1 MLGDED
7 DKRIKE
13 AADHYH
19 PEYDDSAWEK
29 MLQLLDL
36 HLPVEKERKRNFFFT
51 LLLLSVGCV
60 LLLMGLYYWQNNK
73 SRATLDL
80 LSTKQ
85 TEKLNVSNG
94 ATDSKDITQ
103 PSSAETKNVAA
114 IRKEKMA
121 VEKHTGNSGARN
133 SVKTKPIS
141 SFPNSENKK
150 VVDDVENDLP
160 VKQNDEL
167 KQKDIEPTNRKDV
180 NHAENAVQKNTIMA
194 ANDHANIETSPNQQ
208 KAVEQHDLD
217 KEEKVNAQNISKQTK
232 KAKKYFGNNLA
243 ISISAGPDI
252 SNVYRNK
259 IGKLTLEYGA
269 GIGYAISQK
278 FSVRTGFYLSKKI
291 YSVGPQDYKVPAGS
305 MGNYEYLE
313 NVDANCTVYEIPLR
327 LNYNFGKT
335 KDHNWFVSGGFS
347 TYLMKKENYEYYF
360 KTPAG
365 QIYDKDWSISNKN
378 HHFFSVL
385 SVSGGYEYYLNKGFS
400 MVAEPYIN
408 LPLTGIGA
416 GKVRLKSGGILF
428 TIKVKPF
435 QKGQ

>member
-36 HLPVEKERKRNFFFT
+36 HLPVEEERKRNFFFT

-60 LLLMGLYYWQNNK
+60 LLLMSVYFWQNNK
-73 SRATLDL
+73 SKATLNL

-94 ATDSKDITQ
+94 TSDPKNITQ
-103 PSSAETKNVAA
+103 QPSAETKNITA
-114 IRKEKMA
+114 IRTEKIA
-121 VEKHTGNSGARN
+121 VEKHTGNSETKN
-133 SVKTKPIS
+133 SVKTETVS
-141 SFPNSENKK
+141 SFFNSKNKK
-150 VVDDVENDLP
+150 VDDDVENGLP
-160 VKQNDEL
+160 AKQNDEFN
-167 KQKDIEPTNRKDV
+167 QKEIETTNTKDV
-180 NHAENAVQKNTIMA
+180 NQVETAVQKNTITA
-194 ANDHANIETSPNQQ
+194 TNDNTDIEISSNQQ
-208 KAVEQHDLD
+208 KTVEQHDIE
-217 KEEKVNAQNISKQTK
+217 KKEKVNVQNSSKQTN
-232 KAKKYFGNNLA
+232 KAKNYFANNFA
-243 ISISAGPDI
+243 VSISAGPDI

-278 FSVRTGFYLSKKI
+278 FSVRTGFYFSKKI
-291 YSVGPQDYKVPAGS
+291 YSVGPEDYKVPAGS

-313 NVDANCTVYEIPLR
+313 NVDANCKVYEIPLK
-327 LNYNFGKT
+327 LDYNFGKT
-335 KDHNWFVSGGFS
+335 KNHSWFVSGGIS
-347 TYLMKKENYEYYF
+347 SYLMKKENYEYYF
-360 KTPAG
+360 KTPTG

-378 HHFFSVL
+378 KHFFSVL
-385 SVSGGYEYYLNKGFS
+385 AISGGYQYSLNKQFS
-400 MVAEPYIN
+400 IIAEPYVN

-435 QKGQ
+435 QKGR